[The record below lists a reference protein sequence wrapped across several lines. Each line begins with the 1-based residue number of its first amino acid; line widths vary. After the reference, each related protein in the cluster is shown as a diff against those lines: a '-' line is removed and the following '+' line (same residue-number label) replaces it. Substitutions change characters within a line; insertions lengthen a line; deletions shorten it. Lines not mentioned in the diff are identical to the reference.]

1 MTHPGDQLSG
11 RALAGQTEEQLL
23 NSFFV
28 LYKTARLVD
37 ETNDTFQNLLKV
49 FLDVF
54 RAVIGDTNELTIKN
68 VSGHYFVNEAMVRHN
83 QSESSGAAD
92 IIAEWSQLGIGG
104 ISISAEIAP
113 EEIARFVKFMAGVK
127 PDQQNL
133 ESLAAQLTQFGLG
146 QVQLLS
152 VEEDNDDDDTSE
164 LSDEIRQRFRRMART
179 TFFNAVNVVQEVV
192 ASVRDDKDISAAKT
206 KRVVHSLIDHITQDE
221 HSLIELTAI
230 RDFDNYTYVHSTNVT
245 VYALTI
251 GVRLGLDRA
260 RLSQLGFSGLFHDVG
275 KVKLPEDLVKKP
287 DAFDEDDWIQMQRH
301 PLLGAKTIL
310 RNLPL
315 DVHAVRAAR
324 AAFEHHINGDFTGYP
339 RLHYAKNPANL
350 FSRIISI
357 VDTFDALSS
366 GRVYLKKSMT
376 PDTVLKKM
384 RYQMSSKFDP
394 FLLKLFNN
402 IVGIYPAGSLVL
414 LTTDEIA
421 LVLTNNESDPL
432 RPYIKIVG
440 DRDGLLADPLWAD
453 LSLPEHADRKL
464 VKLIEPERYGL
475 NIRDFILND

>member
-1 MTHPGDQLSG
+1 MTYPSDHLSG
-11 RALAGQTEEQLL
+11 RALAGQVEEQLL

-37 ETNDTFQNLLKV
+37 ETNDTFQNLLKT
-49 FLDVF
+49 FFEIF
-54 RAVIGDTNELTIKN
+54 RAVTGERPELTIKN
-68 VSGHYFVNEAMVRHN
+68 VSGHYFVNEAMVR
-83 QSESSGAAD
+83 QSTSGSSGAAD
-92 IIAEWSQLGIGG
+92 IMAEWSQLGIGG
-104 ISISAEIAP
+104 ISISAEIEP
-113 EEIARFVKFMAGVK
+113 EEIAQFVKFMADVK

-133 ESLAAQLTQFGLG
+133 ESLAAQLTRFGMA
-146 QVQLLS
+146 QVRLLS
-152 VEEDNDDDDTSE
+152 VEEDNDDTPE
-164 LSDEIRQRFRRMART
+164 ISDEMRQRFRQMART
-179 TFFNAVNVVQEVV
+179 TFFNAVNVVQEMV

-206 KRVVHSLIDHITQDE
+206 KRVVHSLIDHIARDE

-245 VYALTI
+245 VYALTV

-260 RLSQLGFSGLFHDVG
+260 RLSQLGFAGLFHDVG
-275 KVKLPEDLVKKP
+275 KVKLPEDLIKKP
-287 DAFDEDDWIQMQRH
+287 DAFDENDWVQMQRH

-315 DVHAVRAAR
+315 DIHTVRAAR

-339 RLHYAKNPANL
+339 RLHYAKHPVNL

-402 IVGIYPAGSLVL
+402 IVGVYPAGSLVL
-414 LTTDEIA
+414 LTSDEIA
-421 LVLTNNESDPL
+421 LVLTNNESNPL
-432 RPYIKIVG
+432 RPYVKIVG
-440 DRDGLLADPLWAD
+440 DRDGLLTDPIWTD

-464 VKLIEPERYGL
+464 VRQIEPERYGL
-475 NIRDFILND
+475 NIRDFILDD